1 MRRAGVYSVVRT
13 RPHHLAATRTAARGT
28 APRLAAGA
36 LPLDGGPTAAWWFAP
51 RYARSAVN
59 QAAVR
64 ATVGATTVGATM
76 CHVGITDCAPVVRA
90 VVNCRSV
97 GAGASGLKR
106 RASACR

>member
-1 MRRAGVYSVVRT
+1 MYIRNPAGREAGPTTTAQAGCVCAAVGPPSIASSD
-13 RPHHLAATRTAARGT
+13 LAAR
-28 APRLAAGA
+28 A
-36 LPLDGGPTAAWWFAP
+36 L
-51 RYARSAVN
+51 YAQSAVN

>member
-1 MRRAGVYSVVRT
+1 MSRAAFGRHS
-13 RPHHLAATRTAARGT
+13 PRGAGYRA
-28 APRLAAGA
+28 APRPAAGA
-36 LPLDGGPTAAWWFAP
+36 LDGGPTAAWWFAP